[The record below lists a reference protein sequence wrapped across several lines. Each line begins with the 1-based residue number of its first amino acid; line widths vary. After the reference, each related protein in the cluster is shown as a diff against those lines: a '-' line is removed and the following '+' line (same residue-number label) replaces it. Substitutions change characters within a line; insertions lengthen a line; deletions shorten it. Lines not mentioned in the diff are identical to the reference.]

1 MLCDIKQLFTMKT
14 LLILA
19 NIAFTV
25 ILAVQLS
32 HVLEGYFKPTTTRTW
47 EEEVPLK
54 DIDFPLVI
62 KVCVI
67 PGFNQSALI
76 EMGYDNTWRYF
87 LGLSRFNHSMFGWAG
102 HTKDLR
108 TIGSVEEVLAH
119 VTDSR
124 MKNILDS
131 MFLSV
136 IDEGG
141 GESGPLQKQTKR
153 VRYPNNCQ
161 SLSLS
166 NIKHV
171 HIIVLKLSGLG
182 NYSVEVHSTGD
193 SLDTG
198 RRIKEHSSQ
207 STGDIIK
214 YNGKEGMVR
223 SYMVDIAQRFFVEED
238 PNNNCRNYPNQDHQ
252 SYQECDDKFV
262 RNFLPGG
269 LTPIWITDDFTEV
282 SMQVFYEKG
291 TPERYKLKQLYEKLT
306 DGDLRSDCP
315 LPCKTTKTQTKF
327 LDELEGEF
335 TGFFISFSSTV
346 RVTKTDLVRPSIS
359 SFLSEVVSK
368 FKNRLKSRF

>member
-1 MLCDIKQLFTMKT
+1 
-14 LLILA
+14 
-19 NIAFTV
+19 
-25 ILAVQLS
+25 
-32 HVLEGYFKPTTTRTW
+32 
-47 EEEVPLK
+47 
-54 DIDFPLVI
+54 
-62 KVCVI
+62 
-67 PGFNQSALI
+67 
-76 EMGYDNTWRYF
+76 
-87 LGLSRFNHSMFGWAG
+87 MFGWAG

-141 GESGPLQKQTKR
+141 SESGPLQKQAKR
-153 VRYPNNCQ
+153 VSYPNNCQ

-166 NIKHV
+166 NIEHI

-223 SYMVDIAQRFFVEED
+223 SYMVDIAQRVFVEED
-238 PNNNCRNYPNQDHQ
+238 PNSNCRNYPNQEYQ

-282 SMQVFYEKG
+282 STQVFYEKG

-315 LPCKTTKTQTKF
+315 LPCKTTQTQTKF

-368 FKNRLKSRF
+368 F